1 MRKILPN
8 PAKSN
13 FCIVKFRKKF
23 KKKQVFSKTHLTY
36 PPLWYDTETRLSG
49 ISGGNVMK
57 KNIQNK
63 LDELKGNLVALLSS
77 NKLKA
82 AILAPMALAL
92 AACGNVSG
100 GSDTPYEP
108 NNPDIPVNPVDP
120 TKEVES
126 RTLNSLSGTFSGT
139 SAKSLDDILNNTT
152 FNIKYDITYTDNTVD
167 NKTATVD
174 KSKLDELFKG
184 VVSFSVSGDFSE
196 TNQTVNLIITY
207 NGKTIT
213 ISGIK
218 NGNYKSQEGQ
228 QPSIK
233 DVTALLKEILTEK
246 EYNRISGELSSGN
259 ITLTAQT
266 IKAVGDNFSDLK
278 NNTVNDTVKSNVT
291 SYKEAFIAQNE
302 GKINITKSGIYTLNS
317 YNVSVTFNGEFNLD
331 EITLP
336 ANNGKGNFSNATLK
350 NSVYDIS
357 IDKFNDIRGS
367 SLPTISSTNIS
378 SSSSPKA
385 IYNLYK
391 AYSSNLNKLTLKG
404 DLTDTNINGKEIS
417 GKSDYTLFTDD
428 NKAKLS
434 TDTSII
440 SLSADALARMTN
452 QLKIENILNMI
463 ISGKAAGKVNWRL
476 ANIVF
481 EDDMSEIKNELA
493 SDLYG
498 IIYFKDKPYNNM
510 GYVIQD
516 VNGMLKLDYIK
527 DIYRDDFKVGFGG
540 NFGVYSVLDVRGV
553 KKEELDEYNPTGREI
568 NAHGGNIHAIYFNK
582 YYDSYKD
589 DETEIDKL
597 CRKFSNRSEAGVLKV
612 YLGDNRENGN
622 FYNIGA
628 NKYFAA
634 ASRTPRKLREFEYFG
649 NEILKSGSGKFEH
662 SAYSSYSSNE
672 LNDTNIVPS
681 IEKTQ
686 LEEDKDKKQ
695 IAQNTKRIEFIDP
708 ETQKIIF
715 SVVNDRQYNA

>member
-1 MRKILPN
+1 
-8 PAKSN
+8 
-13 FCIVKFRKKF
+13 
-23 KKKQVFSKTHLTY
+23 
-36 PPLWYDTETRLSG
+36 
-49 ISGGNVMK
+49 MK

-63 LDELKGNLVALLSS
+63 LGELKKNLVALLSS

-82 AILAPMALAL
+82 AILTPMALSL
-92 AACGNVSG
+92 VACGNVSG
-100 GSDTPYEP
+100 GSDDTPIIQPPHVE
-108 NNPDIPVNPVDP
+108 NPEDP
-120 TKEVES
+120 TKEVSS
-126 RTLNSLSGTFSGT
+126 RDLKSLSATHNGT

-152 FNIKYDITYTDNTVD
+152 FNINYDITYTDKTVD
-167 NKTATVD
+167 NNKTATVD
-174 KSKLDELFKG
+174 KSRLEELFNG

-233 DVTALLKEILTEK
+233 DVTALLKEILTEA
-246 EYNRISGELSSGN
+246 EYNRISGELSSKG

-350 NSVYDIS
+350 NSVYDIR
-357 IDKFNDIRGS
+357 IDEFNDIRGS

-378 SSSSPKA
+378 SGSSPKA

-391 AYSSNLNKLTLKG
+391 AYSSNLNKLTLNG

-417 GKSDYTLFTDD
+417 GKSDYTLFTND

-440 SLSADALARMTN
+440 SLSADALAQMTN
-452 QLKIENILNMI
+452 QLNIFDIRNMI
-463 ISGKAAGKVNWRL
+463 ISGNATKNTVNWRL
-476 ANIVF
+476 INIVF
-481 EDDMSEIKNELA
+481 EGDMSKLETEL
-493 SDLYG
+493 SSTLYG
-498 IIYFKDKPYNNM
+498 IIYFKDKPYNATKLIT
-510 GYVIQD
+510 GQKVR
-516 VNGMLKLDYIK
+516 GMLKLDKVK
-527 DIYRDDFKVGFGG
+527 DVSRNNFRINLGG
-540 NFGVYSVLDVRGV
+540 DSAVYSVLDVRGV
-553 KKEELDEYNPTGREI
+553 DKSELDAYNPTYNEI
-568 NAHGGNIHAIYFNK
+568 NTSGGDIHAIYFNE
-582 YYDSYKD
+582 YYNFYKG
-589 DETEIDKL
+589 DEKEISKL
-597 CRKFSNRSEAGVLKV
+597 CCKFSNSSEAGVLNI

-622 FYNIGA
+622 FYNIGN

-634 ASRTPRKLREFEYFG
+634 NSKAPRTLKEFEYFG
-649 NEILKSGSGKFEH
+649 SLYDDVFGYENMHFEK

-686 LEEDKDKKQ
+686 LEGDKDAKK
-695 IAQNTKRIEFIDP
+695 IAQNNRKIEFIDP
-708 ETQKIIF
+708 ETKEIIF
-715 SVVNDRQYNA
+715 SVINDRQYNA

>member
-1 MRKILPN
+1 
-8 PAKSN
+8 
-13 FCIVKFRKKF
+13 
-23 KKKQVFSKTHLTY
+23 
-36 PPLWYDTETRLSG
+36 
-49 ISGGNVMK
+49 MK

-92 AACGNVSG
+92 AACDNGAG
-100 GSDTPYEP
+100 GTDDTPIIQPPHVE
-108 NNPDIPVNPVDP
+108 NPEDP
-120 TKEVES
+120 TKEVSS
-126 RTLNSLSGTFSGT
+126 RNLNTLSATYNGT

-152 FNIKYDITYTDNTVD
+152 FNINYDITYTDNIVD
-167 NKTATVD
+167 NNKTVTVD
-174 KSKLDELFKG
+174 KSRLEELFNG

-302 GKINITKSGIYTLNS
+302 GKINITTSGIYTLNS
-317 YNVSVTFNGEFNLD
+317 YNIPVTFNGEFNLD
-331 EITLP
+331 EISLP

-350 NSVYDIS
+350 NSAYDIS
-357 IDKFNDIRGS
+357 IDEFNDIRGS

-378 SSSSPKA
+378 SNSSPKA
-385 IYNLYK
+385 IYDLYK
-391 AYSSNLNKLTLKG
+391 AYSDKLSNLVLKG
-404 DLTDTNINGKEIS
+404 DLGVDVIIDGKEIS

-434 TDTSII
+434 TNTSII
-440 SLSADALARMTN
+440 SLSADALAQMTN
-452 QLKIENILNMI
+452 QLKIYNIYNMI
-463 ISGKAAGKVNWRL
+463 ISGKATKNTVNWRL
-476 ANIVF
+476 VNIVF
-481 EDDMSEIKNELA
+481 EDDMSELTNNFKNPYNSVRDLP
-493 SDLYG
+493 LYG
-498 IIYFKDKPYNNM
+498 IVYFKNRPYNNSR
-510 GYVIQD
+510 QD
-516 VNGMLKLDYIK
+516 GQSVVGMLKLDNLQEVSSK
-527 DIYRDDFKVGFGG
+527 NFKVGFGSTS
-540 NFGVYSVLDVRGV
+540 YSVLDVSGITPNV
-553 KKEELDEYNPTGREI
+553 LDTYNKDNNNQIASKAGL
-568 NAHGGNIHAIYFNK
+568 IHAIYVNK
-582 YYDSYKD
+582 DYSS
-589 DETEIDKL
+589 IDVTTL
-597 CRKFSNRSEAGVLKV
+597 CKKFADSNRIGAIYVYFGNNKV
-612 YLGDNRENGN
+612 QGN
-622 FYNIGA
+622 FYNSSIATVGSS
-628 NKYFAA
+628 K
-634 ASRTPRKLREFEYFG
+634 TPRTLKEFEYLG
-649 NEILKSGSGKFEH
+649 NTYIDSSKEENIYFEK
-662 SAYSSYSSNE
+662 SAYSSYSSDE
-672 LNDTNIVPS
+672 LNNTNIVPS

-686 LEEDKDKKQ
+686 LEKDKDKKQ
-695 IAQNTKRIEFIDP
+695 IAQNNKRIEFIDP
-708 ETQKIIF
+708 KTKEIIF